1 MNVNRKR
8 GSRAA
13 PELRNRE
20 YGTRSDEKPRSSES
34 RSATM
39 GTPYTAT
46 SHQSLEVHIEE
57 LVLYGFAPAER
68 YRIGEAVERELTRLF
83 TEQGA
88 PPAIKRG
95 GEFARLDGG
104 AFEVRPG
111 SNSKTIGA
119 QLANAIYGRFVK

>member
-1 MNVNRKR
+1 MNVDEQR
-8 GSRAA
+8 GSSIK
-13 PELRNRE
+13 PELGNRE
-20 YGTRSDEKPRSSES
+20 YRTQNDDKPRSSDS
-34 RSATM
+34 RPAMVAT
-39 GTPYTAT
+39 PSTAI

-57 LVLYGFAPAER
+57 LVLHGFAPAER
-68 YRIGEAVERELTRLF
+68 YLIGEAVERELTRLF
-83 TEQGA
+83 TERGA

-104 AFEVRPG
+104 AFEARPG